1 MARAHQDFAIL
12 LAFFTMKLV
21 NRHAGRITAARAR
34 LKPGRAV
41 DGFALSASGFRFSGI
56 RLSSIAMAPKFQLNI
71 RKMPTVAE
79 QLRTARETRKLS
91 VTEVAEITKIR
102 TDHIRAL
109 EEGNFDVFVA
119 PVYIRGFTRTYATL
133 LKLDVPEIIQALTV
147 ELGQTEKF
155 AEPPALSKERKG
167 VLDFMMLQLSKVNWQ
182 RSAVFVGSLAVIGIL
197 ILAVW
202 FWRRQRNADP
212 SASLPPAVYQ
222 PARRPAGETLPLP
235 TPAPRK

>member
-1 MARAHQDFAIL
+1 MAD
-12 LAFFTMKLV
+12 
-21 NRHAGRITAARAR
+21 
-34 LKPGRAV
+34 
-41 DGFALSASGFRFSGI
+41 
-56 RLSSIAMAPKFQLNI
+56 
-71 RKMPTVAE
+71 MPTVAE
-79 QLRTARETRKLS
+79 QLRTAREARKLS
-91 VTEVAEITKIR
+91 VAEVAEITKIR

-155 AEPPALSKERKG
+155 AEPPPLSKERKG
-167 VLDFMMLQLSKVNWQ
+167 MLDFMMLQLSKVNWQ
-182 RSAVFVGSLAVIGIL
+182 KSAVGLGGLAVIGIL

-212 SASLPPAVYQ
+212 SANLPPAVYQ

-235 TPAPRK
+235 APAPRK